1 MIDISTHYGSLR
13 IKSPIVAGSS
23 GLTDNINSLVEFERF
38 GAGAVVLKS
47 LFEEE
52 ILREIKADLGS
63 MGSSAFLYPETLE
76 FYDYFDG
83 PKETTDG
90 YLDLILEAK
99 SKLTIPVIASINCL
113 DAVNWTYFPR
123 RIQAA
128 GADALEL
135 NIFIFPAD
143 MMKSP
148 DEYEKT
154 YFDIITET
162 KKQLN
167 IPVFIKLSS
176 YSTNLALFLQKLSKT
191 GIDGMVLFNRFYNPD
206 IDIEKLEV
214 TSGAIL
220 SSPTDFYQSLRWI
233 AIMAEH
239 AECDLISS
247 TGIQNSENLIKI
259 LLAGASATQVVSAFY
274 QKGIPYLELMLAGLK
289 EWMGRMNYKSLD
301 EFRGKLCQAKSI
313 NPAAYSRIQF
323 MKYFKAYHA

>member
-13 IKSPIVAGSS
+13 LKSPIVAGSS
-23 GLTDNINSLVEFERF
+23 GLTDNISSLIEFERY

-52 ILREIKADLGS
+52 IVRELKADLGS
-63 MGSSAFLYPETLE
+63 MGSSTFLYPETLE

-83 PKETTDG
+83 PKESTDG
-90 YLDLILEAK
+90 YIELIEEAK

-113 DAVNWTYFPR
+113 DALNWTYFPK
-123 RIQAA
+123 RIEAA

-148 DEYEKT
+148 AEYEKT
-154 YFDIITET
+154 YFDIISET
-162 KKQLN
+162 KKQVK
-167 IPVFIKLSS
+167 IPIFIKLSS
-176 YSTNLALFLQKLSKT
+176 YSTHPALFLQKISKS

-214 TSGAIL
+214 NSGAIL
-220 SSPTDFYQSLRWI
+220 SSPSDFYQSLRWI
-233 AIMAEH
+233 AIMAERT
-239 AECDLISS
+239 ECDLIAS
-247 TGIQNSENLIKI
+247 TGVQNSESLIKM
-259 LLAGASATQVVSAFY
+259 LLAGATATQVVSAFY
-274 QKGIPYLELMLAGLK
+274 LKGIPYLDLMLKGLRD
-289 EWMGRMNYKSLD
+289 WMKKMNFNSID
-301 EFRGKLCQAKSI
+301 EFKSKLSQAKSV

-323 MKYFKAYHA
+323 MKYFKAYQA